1 MAHDLDLR
9 NTAEVRRRV
18 AMPVARSLL
27 RADELEDVVV
37 EVGPDHFPAVGRV
50 DALRVAVKARGE
62 WIEAPRR
69 WFVTDGLFD
78 AQRLADELYDL
89 FQDELVESRLAW
101 GKLREGT
108 FEVLPPERP

>member
-37 EVGPDHFPAVGRV
+37 EVGPAYFPAVGPV

-62 WIEAPRR
+62 CIEAPHR
-69 WFVTDGLFD
+69 WFVGDSPWD
-78 AQRLADELYDL
+78 AQWLADELYGL
-89 FQDELVESRLAW
+89 LQDELAESRLAW
-101 GKLREGT
+101 
-108 FEVLPPERP
+108 